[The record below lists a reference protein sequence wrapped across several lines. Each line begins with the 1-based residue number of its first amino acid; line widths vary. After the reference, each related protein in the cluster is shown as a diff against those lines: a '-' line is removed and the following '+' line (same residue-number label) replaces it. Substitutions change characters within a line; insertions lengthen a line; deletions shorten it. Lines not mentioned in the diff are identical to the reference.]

1 MNQPRQLLENIAS
14 RVIFDTRG
22 ELLARLSSTL
32 LLIQNMSQSE
42 EAIQNEVR
50 LVGNLSII
58 SSLLGIICRTTGM
71 GFAAVAK
78 VTRDRWIACGVR
90 DEINFGLLPGGELKL
105 ETTICNE
112 IRDTGKGVIIEDVEK
127 DAAFCH
133 HPTPSMYGFRS
144 YISIPIFLKNGSF
157 FGTLCAIDPKPA
169 QLKSSQTIDLFNLFT
184 DLLSFHISS
193 LTEVEAHRKA
203 LNVSNVQIRN
213 YKDELHQYQYLSNHT
228 LQEPLRKIR
237 IYSDRLLTS
246 SIQLQP
252 EIMGAAQKLNHFA
265 ADLSEIIHDITDFTY
280 LDLSDSQFRSVSLEE
295 ACTSAQQTFR
305 TAIAEGK
312 VEMRHDLRNT
322 VFAIPSLLV
331 QLFEVLMQ
339 NSLDHHTGDVPLIV
353 GFRSDLLPPE
363 QTYLYIL
370 AAPEKM
376 YCEIRFEGGQRE
388 SYSKNKEK
396 IFEISSKISAQGERK
411 GVYTSLAL
419 ARKIVRLLGGSII
432 AYPEGPHGG
441 YFSIILPV
449 E

>member
-1 MNQPRQLLENIAS
+1 MPIIENIPF
-14 RVIFDTRG
+14 RVIFDYTWGITCRVRRFCP
-22 ELLARLSSTL
+22 LT
-32 LLIQNMSQSE
+32 INMSPSE
-42 EAIQNEVR
+42 EAIQHEVL

-58 SSLLGIICRTTGM
+58 PSLLEIICRTTGM

-78 VTRDRWIACGVR
+78 VTPERWIACGVR

-112 IRDTGKGVIIEDVEK
+112 IRDTGKGVIIDEVEK
-127 DAAFCH
+127 DVDFCQ
-133 HPTPSMYGFRS
+133 HPTPMMYGFQS
-144 YISIPIFLKNGSF
+144 YISIPIFLKNGNF

-169 QLKSSQTIDLFNLFT
+169 QIKNSQTIDLFNLFT

-203 LNVSNVQIRN
+203 LTVSNVQIRN
-213 YKDELHQYQYLSNHT
+213 YKDELHQYQFLSHHT

-265 ADLSEIIHDITDFTY
+265 ADLSEIIHDITDFTN
-280 LDLSDSQFRSVSLEE
+280 LDLSDSQFRSVALED
-295 ACTSAQQTFR
+295 AFASAEQAFR
-305 TAIAEGK
+305 STIPGRK
-312 VEMRHDLRNT
+312 VEMRHDLGNA

-331 QLFEVLMQ
+331 QLFKVLMQ
-339 NSLDHHTGDVPLIV
+339 NSLDSHSNDAPLIV
-353 GFRSDLLPPE
+353 SFRSNLLPPE
-363 QTYLYIL
+363 QAYLYAV
-370 AAPEKM
+370 AAAEKV
-376 YCEIRFEGGQRE
+376 YCEMRVEGGQLEIRSE
-388 SYSKNKEK
+388 NQEK
-396 IFEISSKISAQGERK
+396 IFEMSSKISAQGERK

-432 AYPEGPHGG
+432 TYTNGAHGG
-441 YFSIILPV
+441 YYSVILPV